1 MIKSA
6 ATAAAPGAVGKG
18 MMVGTSPGRS
28 EKLPA
33 PGLARLLG
41 GAGKSRGRGGAARS
55 SPMFVTRSRSV
66 GRLAEG
72 DARAGAGGGEPSS
85 PKVTCIGQVRIRN
98 KNKKN
103 RDTTTTL
110 KSKERRPTGTAVER
124 CRCLQRPLLCGM
136 FAGWRK
142 DSGRRPW
149 RWLWWRQWEFSLRS
163 GKTGRYQQRR
173 SIEKDADLMKP
184 PIEMVGG
191 GGVFESDREEYRNDD
206 DDEEKLENEEEE
218 DETRVFVSSATMT
231 PPKNAL
237 LLMRCRSAPHNRAPS
252 LAANRFPVSVSPL
265 PPSESKSSPA
275 EKKMEVGDDE
285 EEKEGRNSS
294 NGSSRDGGEEG
305 EEGSRPLVLT
315 RCKSEPAR
323 RAVVPEASYCF
334 WANNGNGRSSL
345 VHEERPPP
353 PPLHR

>member
-1 MIKSA
+1 
-6 ATAAAPGAVGKG
+6 
-18 MMVGTSPGRS
+18 
-28 EKLPA
+28 
-33 PGLARLLG
+33 
-41 GAGKSRGRGGAARS
+41 
-55 SPMFVTRSRSV
+55 MFVTRSRSV
-66 GRLAEG
+66 GRRAEG
-72 DARAGAGGGEPSS
+72 EARAGAGNEGEPSS

-98 KNKKN
+98 KKKK
-103 RDTTTTL
+103 RDTTTTSF
-110 KSKERRPTGTAVER
+110 KSKERRPTATATPTPTVVER

-136 FAGWRK
+136 FASWRK
-142 DSGRRPW
+142 DSGGRPW

-163 GKTGRYQQRR
+163 GKGRRQRR
-173 SIEKDADLMKP
+173 SIEKEADLMKP
-184 PIEMVGG
+184 PIEMVG

-206 DDEEKLENEEEE
+206 DEEEKFEHEEEE
-218 DETRVFVSSATMT
+218 DETRVFVSSATTT

-237 LLMRCRSAPHNRAPS
+237 LLMRCRSAPHNQASS

-294 NGSSRDGGEEG
+294 NGSSRDGGDGG

-323 RAVVPEASYCF
+323 RAVVSEASYCY
-334 WANNGNGRSSL
+334 WANNGNGRSAL